1 MAMQNY
7 GGLTRRIMAYVKMV
21 NGINSAN
28 LFCLVQF
35 MIIALQN
42 LEMCLK

>member
-7 GGLTRRIMAYVKMV
+7 GVLTRCIMAYVKMV

-28 LFCLVQF
+28 LFFFGAVHDHC
-35 MIIALQN
+35 IA
-42 LEMCLK
+42 KP

>member
-1 MAMQNY
+1 MARQNY
-7 GGLTRRIMAYVKMV
+7 GGLTRCIIAYVKMV

-28 LFCLVQF
+28 LFFLVQF

-42 LEMCLK
+42 LKMCLK